1 MDKINEKNQK
11 KKNQKFQKEKHK
23 KKSELYMEEIESLT
37 TRIKNDLPPTGKYSI
52 NLKSKSQS
60 ENEKLENWEL
70 PKENFKDLPLSNKI
84 IKGLNESKYYK
95 MTPIKRAPLP
105 HSLGG
110 RDILG
115 ASKTGS
121 GKTLCFLIPIL
132 DNLYREGDIKEEGL
146 LSLIILPTRELAI
159 QIFDVIN
166 KIGKYFNFS
175 VGLVIGGNNLEKEQ
189 KSVNQINILIGTPGR
204 LLQHMSETPFFNAD
218 NLKILVIDEADR
230 ILDEGFENDI
240 NEILT
245 YLPKNRQTL
254 LFSATLTRNLKRL
267 VKINIK
273 SPEYINI

>member
-95 MTPIKRAPLP
+95 MTPIQRSTLP

-146 LSLIILPTRELAI
+146 LRCFISLITNSAS
-159 QIFDVIN
+159 
-166 KIGKYFNFS
+166 S
-175 VGLVIGGNNLEKEQ
+175 VPALHASI
-189 KSVNQINILIGTPGR
+189 
-204 LLQHMSETPFFNAD
+204 
-218 NLKILVIDEADR
+218 
-230 ILDEGFENDI
+230 
-240 NEILT
+240 
-245 YLPKNRQTL
+245 
-254 LFSATLTRNLKRL
+254 
-267 VKINIK
+267 
-273 SPEYINI
+273 